1 MVVQIMHMNSNGGI
15 LIRINRCACN
25 SIHNESYFT
34 FFRTTFCGVS
44 IWWTKLDVGLWNWTV
59 SFTNGD
65 VKYTVNFIWIGF
77 LWLNLESRYVLPVLK
92 SESKQRMMLN
102 RMQEVQL
109 DKNVKLLYSPWVMM
123 LKSSENDAEI
133 NLSTTLIWLR
143 FHRVAWSALTR
154 IWPRSV

>member
-34 FFRTTFCGVS
+34 FSEQLFVEFLFGEPNLMLVCEIERSVLMSNTPLT
-44 IWWTKLDVGLWNWTV
+44 
-59 SFTNGD
+59 SFEL
-65 VKYTVNFIWIGF
+65 VF
-77 LWLNLESRYVLPVLK
+77 LWLNLESRYVLLVLK
-92 SESKQRMMLN
+92 SECKQRMMLI

-109 DKNVKLLYSPWVMM
+109 DKNVKLLYSPGVVM